1 MGATKP
7 VYLSE
12 YTGSGGR
19 FTWSVSDDYAKTRNE
34 CSVGLIYVPFLL
46 LLLFWFSLHRSEQ

>member
-34 CSVGLIYVPFLL
+34 CSVGLIYVPFFVVVVILV
-46 LLLFWFSLHRSEQ
+46 